1 MTTTMTMSNISTFAI
16 LSFLLC
22 VGDGRVVEAFQ
33 QSKSQSHPRH
43 PSQPPQLSRTTTTT
57 TLQLQE
63 GQGQFLKAAYEC
75 STCAKVV
82 VEAEDTAARLHLHT
96 EDEYTHLPTNN
107 DDDDDGASHSKW
119 RAVAS
124 SKSFLTRV
132 FHKKSVPHP
141 ILDAP
146 TTTETTT
153 APPKFSVASF
163 LHTLSHPPQSAV
175 FHGVDV
181 HAEKDAVYY
190 PLVGFQFVAGS
201 AEVLPTIQ
209 RASIPLPTK
218 QQHDEVTFGWF
229 SAACPLDVYAD
240 DETFGHPPV
249 VVPHEEHELESA
261 PSMQM

>member
-1 MTTTMTMSNISTFAI
+1 MMMSNISTFAI
-16 LSFLLC
+16 LSFLLF
-22 VGDGRVVEAFQ
+22 VGDSRVVEAFQ
-33 QSKSQSHPRH
+33 QQQQRH
-43 PSQPPQLSRTTTTT
+43 PSQPPQQSRTTTTT
-57 TLQLQE
+57 TALQLQE

-96 EDEYTHLPTNN
+96 EDEYTLDATNN
-107 DDDDDGASHSKW
+107 DDDDDDGASHSKW

-141 ILDAP
+141 LLDAP
-146 TTTETTT
+146 TAETNI

-163 LHTLSHPPQSAV
+163 LHTLSHHSPSEV

-190 PLVGFQFVAGS
+190 PLVGFQFVEGC

-249 VVPHEEHELESA
+249 VPHDEQQDEQAVESA
-261 PSMQM
+261 TSIRM

>member
-1 MTTTMTMSNISTFAI
+1 MMMSNISTFAI
-16 LSFLLC
+16 LSFLLF
-22 VGDGRVVEAFQ
+22 VGDSRVVEAFQ
-33 QSKSQSHPRH
+33 QQQQRH
-43 PSQPPQLSRTTTTT
+43 PSQPPQQSRTTTTT
-57 TLQLQE
+57 TALQLQE

-82 VEAEDTAARLHLHT
+82 VEAEDTAARLDLHT
-96 EDEYTHLPTNN
+96 KDEYTHLPAHNN
-107 DDDDDGASHSKW
+107 NNDDDGASHSKW

-146 TTTETTT
+146 TTTETTI

-163 LHTLSHPPQSAV
+163 LHTLSHHSPSEV

-249 VVPHEEHELESA
+249 VPHEEHELESA

>member
-1 MTTTMTMSNISTFAI
+1 MTMTMTMMMSTISTFAI
-16 LSFLLC
+16 LSFLLF
-22 VGDGRVVEAFQ
+22 VGDGRVVDAFQ
-33 QSKSQSHPRH
+33 QSHPHQQQRH
-43 PSQPPQLSRTTTTT
+43 PSQPPQQSRTTTTT
-57 TLQLQE
+57 ALQLQE

-82 VEAEDTAARLHLHT
+82 DAEDTAARLTLHT
-96 EDEYTHLPTNN
+96 EDEYTHLPANT
-107 DDDDDGASHSKW
+107 DDEGAASHSKW

-146 TTTETTT
+146 TTENI

-163 LHTLSHPPQSAV
+163 LHTLSHPQSEV
-175 FHGVDV
+175 FHGDV

-190 PLVGFQFVAGS
+190 PLVGFQFVEGG

-229 SAACPLDVYAD
+229 SAACPLDVYSD
-240 DETFGHPPV
+240 DETFCHPPV
-249 VVPHEEHELESA
+249 VPQEPHEEHEVESA
-261 PSMQM
+261 TSILM